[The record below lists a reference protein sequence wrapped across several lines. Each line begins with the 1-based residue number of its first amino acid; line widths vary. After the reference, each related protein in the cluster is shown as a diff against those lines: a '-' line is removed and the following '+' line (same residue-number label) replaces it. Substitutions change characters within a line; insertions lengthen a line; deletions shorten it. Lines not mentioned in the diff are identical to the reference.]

1 MDNESKIPRDLSL
14 LSIADLK
21 ERWCYTKAGI
31 HKLASGEDFPKP
43 IAKVN
48 KGKLSIFTK
57 DDIVAYE
64 KDKPWLFSQSLKVA
78 KQRGYYYCQNTQ

>member
-1 MDNESKIPRDLSL
+1 MDNESKLPGDLSL

-31 HKLASGEDFPKP
+31 HKLASLEDFPKP

-57 DDIVAYE
+57 DDIQAYE
-64 KDKPWLFSQSLKVA
+64 KDKPWLFNQSLKLS
-78 KQRGYYYCQNTQ
+78 KQRGYFYRQNNQ

>member
-1 MDNESKIPRDLSL
+1 MDNESKPYGDLSL

-57 DDIVAYE
+57 DDILAYE